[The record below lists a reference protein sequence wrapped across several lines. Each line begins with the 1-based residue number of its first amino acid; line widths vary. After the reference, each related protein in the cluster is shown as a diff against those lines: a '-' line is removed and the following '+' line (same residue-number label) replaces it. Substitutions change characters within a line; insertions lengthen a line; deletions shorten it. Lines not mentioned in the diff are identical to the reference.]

1 MIVPVSGEVSI
12 VVLKSK
18 TEVVSDFKV
27 VCGNVTVDVSGA
39 TDVIVDNGTVTG
51 GNKVLRDDNEVLVVG
66 NEVLNVDKVVST
78 LRVVREVDSSVVEIR
93 RVLPVEVL
101 VIQNG
106 TVDVS
111 VLISLV
117 FGNVVVVVILLVG
130 KVVFSETT
138 FSIFIHLLQE

>member
-1 MIVPVSGEVSI
+1 MVVLTSKTDVVSG
-12 VVLKSK
+12 
-18 TEVVSDFKV
+18 FQV
-27 VCGNVTVDVSGA
+27 VCSSVTVDVSGA
-39 TDVIVDNGTVTG
+39 TEVIVENGTV
-51 GNKVLRDDNEVLVVG
+51 GNKVLTGDNEVLTVG
-66 NEVLNVDKVVST
+66 NVVLNVDTVVSM
-78 LRVVREVDSSVVEIR
+78 LSVVREVDSSVVEIK

-117 FGNVVVVVILLVG
+117 FGNVVVVVIDLILLVG

-138 FSIFIHLLQE
+138 FSLIVYRDSSDTRIIL

>member
-1 MIVPVSGEVSI
+1 MVVLRSKTDVVSG
-12 VVLKSK
+12 
-18 TEVVSDFKV
+18 FQV
-27 VCGNVTVDVSGA
+27 VCSSVTVDVSGA
-39 TDVIVDNGTVTG
+39 TEVIVENGTV
-51 GNKVLRDDNEVLVVG
+51 GNKVLTDDNEVPTVG
-66 NEVLNVDKVVST
+66 NEVLNVDTVVST
-78 LRVVREVDSSVVEIR
+78 LSVVREVDSSVVEIK

-117 FGNVVVVVILLVG
+117 FGNVVVVVIDLILLVG

-138 FSIFIHLLQE
+138 FSIIVYRDSPDTRIIL

>member
-1 MIVPVSGEVSI
+1 MVVPRSKTDVVSG
-12 VVLKSK
+12 
-18 TEVVSDFKV
+18 FQV
-27 VCGNVTVDVSGA
+27 VCSSVTVDVSGA
-39 TDVIVDNGTVTG
+39 TEVIVENGTV
-51 GNKVLRDDNEVLVVG
+51 GNKVLTGDNEVLTVG
-66 NEVLNVDKVVST
+66 NVVLNVDTVVSM
-78 LRVVREVDSSVVEIR
+78 LSVVREVDSSVVEIK

-117 FGNVVVVVILLVG
+117 FGNVVVVVIDLILLVG

-138 FSIFIHLLQE
+138 FSLIVYRDSSDTRIIL